1 MSESLVGTYTPIP
14 LKGKLALITGATGG
28 IGQAT
33 ARLFA
38 SRGVH
43 LALHYFTQHDGA
55 MALVEELRTTG
66 VRVAAFQADL
76 AEFDAVRAMHAKV
89 VEELGHPDILYSN
102 AAMTGSA
109 LGIKAKIEN
118 ASIEEFERCWRANT
132 GGAFLLTQLC
142 VPHMEKQG
150 YGRIVFCSSIASAT
164 GGVLGPH
171 YSSSKAALHGLMHWV
186 ARQYSK
192 KGITC
197 NAVAPALISNTV
209 MFKDP
214 TPAHRDLIPVGR
226 FGQPEEVA
234 QIVELL
240 VTNSYMTDKIVTCDG
255 GMVPSSLA

>member
-1 MSESLVGTYTPIP
+1 MSDSLAGTYVPIP
-14 LKGKLALITGATGG
+14 LQGKLALITGATGG
-28 IGQAT
+28 IGKAT

-38 SRGVH
+38 ARGVH
-43 LALHYFTQHDGA
+43 LALHYFSQKDQA
-55 MALVEELRTTG
+55 NALVQELRAVG

-76 AEFDAVRAMHAKV
+76 ADFDAVRAMHARI
-89 VEELGHPDILYSN
+89 VEELGHPDIFYSN
-102 AAMTGSA
+102 AAMAGTM
-109 LGIKAKIEN
+109 LGIKANIED
-118 ASIEEFERCWRANT
+118 ASLEEFERCWRANA

-150 YGRIVFCSSIASAT
+150 YGRIVFCSSIATAT

-171 YSSSKAALHGLMHWV
+171 YSSSKAAIHGIMHWV

-197 NAVAPALISNTV
+197 NAVAPALIANTV

-214 TPAHRDLIPVGR
+214 TPAHRDLVPVGR

-234 QIVELL
+234 QVVELL

-255 GMVPSSLA
+255 GMIPSSLA